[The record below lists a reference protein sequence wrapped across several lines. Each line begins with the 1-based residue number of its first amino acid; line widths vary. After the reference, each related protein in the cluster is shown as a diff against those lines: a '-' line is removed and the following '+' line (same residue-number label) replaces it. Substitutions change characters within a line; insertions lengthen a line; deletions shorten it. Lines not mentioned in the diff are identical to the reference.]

1 MLFDSATLRSSEPQV
16 NWPVQVTDEGEH
28 RSRWIENIWLWSGN
42 ESSSVSFY
50 VRWPFLVAG
59 VHTTWRERKK
69 KHLSA
74 AVVHSLV
81 KTSHS
86 SVGSALERDQPP
98 VTDTTYWICIHSLGT
113 AAMAFLPPYA
123 RELARVPGW
132 PFYSAQHCHVTVLTK
147 SINIQQF
154 RNALC
159 AGDSP
164 TPVYYRWPR

>member
-1 MLFDSATLRSSEPQV
+1 MESALLMLFDSATLRSSEPQV

-28 RSRWIENIWLWSGN
+28 RLSWSRWIENIWLWSGN

-69 KHLSA
+69 HLSA

-86 SVGSALERDQPP
+86 PVGGALERDQPP
-98 VTDTTYWICIHSLGT
+98 VTDTPLIEYAFIVSEPRRWYFTPLTRESLPV
-113 AAMAFLPPYA
+113 F
-123 RELARVPGW
+123 RVDR
-132 PFYSAQHCHVTVLTK
+132 FIQLSTVT
-147 SINIQQF
+147 
-154 RNALC
+154 
-159 AGDSP
+159 
-164 TPVYYRWPR
+164 